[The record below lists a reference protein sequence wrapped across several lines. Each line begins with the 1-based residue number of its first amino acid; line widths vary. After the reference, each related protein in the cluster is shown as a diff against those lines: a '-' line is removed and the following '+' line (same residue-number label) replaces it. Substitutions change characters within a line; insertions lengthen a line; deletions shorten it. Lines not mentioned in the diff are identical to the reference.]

1 MGGAFFNPLS
11 RVGNQPKFLSAG
23 KYKPRFQKT
32 FDILAHLSTFCNN
45 FFVPVLV
52 RFSEPLTRGMGGV
65 FTPPQR
71 PTDCFGLYNILYDGQ
86 SQR

>member
-32 FDILAHLSTFCNN
+32 FDTYIFQDAHMQVVKFLIPQP
-45 FFVPVLV
+45 FVFVI
-52 RFSEPLTRGMGGV
+52 FSYVT
-65 FTPPQR
+65 
-71 PTDCFGLYNILYDGQ
+71 IK
-86 SQR
+86 